1 MALRGTDLAD
11 CAVPTQHCTV
21 LPSDTPPLCKK
32 ALQETGSKMRGNQL
46 FFLTM
51 DDKLK
56 EMQFQL
62 RETVESRIYCSFEV
76 KARNIN
82 FPLEGTNT
90 KIMVYPIEEGWN

>member
-1 MALRGTDLAD
+1 
-11 CAVPTQHCTV
+11 
-21 LPSDTPPLCKK
+21 
-32 ALQETGSKMRGNQL
+32 
-46 FFLTM
+46 M

-56 EMQFQL
+56 EVQFQL
-62 RETVESRIYCSFEV
+62 RETVESWIYCSFEV